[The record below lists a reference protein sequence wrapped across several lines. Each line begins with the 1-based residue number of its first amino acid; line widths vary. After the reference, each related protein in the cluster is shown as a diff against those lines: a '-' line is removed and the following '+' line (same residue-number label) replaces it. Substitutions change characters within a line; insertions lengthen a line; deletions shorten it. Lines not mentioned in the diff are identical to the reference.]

1 MKNTMKTTIH
11 SIYWKHYN
19 ALMGI
24 NCSLSLKQAIWDL
37 TSSSDIKEIDK
48 RKIYLDIKP
57 LETLE
62 QIQRYL
68 TNSMLKYQGL
78 GVK

>member
-1 MKNTMKTTIH
+1 
-11 SIYWKHYN
+11 
-19 ALMGI
+19 MGI
-24 NCSLSLKQAIWDL
+24 NCSVSLKQAIWDL
-37 TSSSDIKEIDK
+37 TSSSSIKEIDK

-78 GVK
+78 GVH

>member
-1 MKNTMKTTIH
+1 MKITIH
-11 SIYWKHYN
+11 SIFWEHYN

-24 NCSLSLKQAIWDL
+24 NCSVSLKQAIWDL
-37 TSSSDIKEIDK
+37 TSSSGIKEIDK
-48 RKIYLDIKP
+48 RKIYLDVKS

-62 QIQRYL
+62 QIQLYL

-78 GVK
+78 GVSH

>member
-1 MKNTMKTTIH
+1 MKNPIH
-11 SIYWKHYN
+11 SIFWEHYN
-19 ALMGI
+19 TLMGI
-24 NCSLSLKQAIWDL
+24 NCSVSLKQAIWDL
-37 TSSSDIKEIDK
+37 TSSSAIKEIDK

-62 QIQRYL
+62 QIQQYL

-78 GVK
+78 GVFH